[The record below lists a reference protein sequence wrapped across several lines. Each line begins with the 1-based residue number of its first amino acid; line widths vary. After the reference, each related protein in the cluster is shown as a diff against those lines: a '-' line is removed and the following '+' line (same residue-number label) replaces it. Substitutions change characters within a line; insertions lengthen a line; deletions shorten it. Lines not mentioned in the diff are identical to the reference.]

1 MTKELALQKVLDQS
15 GAIDRDKWL
24 ITTHTVFMNGL
35 GHQFLPGSTLPGDKD
50 RAVSGSDLPDSG
62 IDLLHRFALT
72 NKDLKTVQTRPN
84 HRMSPLHLHGFLFQ
98 CFFDHLDHLIRCKR
112 FGNIIKSPIF
122 HSLHRSI
129 NGGIPGND
137 NDRYLRLQ
145 DFNGL

>member
-1 MTKELALQKVLDQS
+1 MTKKLALQKVLDQ
-15 GAIDRDKWL
+15 GCAIDCDKGL
-24 ITTHTVFMNGL
+24 ITTQAVFMNSL
-35 GHQFLPGSTLPGDKD
+35 GHQFFPGSTLTGNKN
-50 RAVSGSDLPDSG
+50 RTVGGSDLSDSG
-62 IDLLHRFALT
+62 IDPLHRFALT